1 MAEMM
6 TVSQFAKRA
15 DVAPHVIRYYARIG
29 LLKPRRQSGSDYKL
43 FTAADVK
50 RLHFI
55 HRAKALGFTLDE
67 IAEIFHESSHG
78 KSPCPSVREII
89 RRRID
94 ENRRVLAELRALQRR
109 IERAAA
115 QWEEMPDGIPDG
127 DTVCHLIESL
137 VEVEVR
143 KR

>member
-1 MAEMM
+1 MVEMM
-6 TVSQFAKRA
+6 TVNQFAKRA
-15 DVAPHVIRYYARIG
+15 GVAPHVIRYYARIG
-29 LLKPRRQSGSDYKL
+29 LLKPRRSGSGYKL
-43 FTAADVK
+43 FTVADMK

-55 HRAKALGFTLDE
+55 QQTKALGFTLDE

-78 KSPCPSVREII
+78 ESPCPSVREII

-94 ENRRVLAELRALQRR
+94 ENRRVLGELRALQHRM
-109 IERAAA
+109 ESAAA
-115 QWEEMPDGIPDG
+115 RWEEMPDGMPDG

-137 VEVEVR
+137 GDVEAR

>member
-1 MAEMM
+1 MAETM

-15 DVAPHVIRYYARIG
+15 GVAPHVIRYYTRIG

-55 HRAKALGFTLDE
+55 QQTKALGFTLAE
-67 IAEIFHESSHG
+67 IAEIFHASSHG

-94 ENRRVLAELRALQRR
+94 ENRRALGELRALQRR
-109 IERAAA
+109 MESAAA

-137 VEVEVR
+137 VDVEAR

>member
-67 IAEIFHESSHG
+67 IAKIFHESSHG

-94 ENRRVLAELRALQRR
+94 ENRRALGELGALQRR
-109 IERAAA
+109 MEKAAA
-115 QWEEMPDGIPDG
+115 QWEEMPDGMPDG

-137 VEVEVR
+137 EDVEVR
-143 KR
+143 DR

>member
-1 MAEMM
+1 MAEVM
-6 TVSQFAKRA
+6 TVNQFAKRA
-15 DVAPHVIRYYARIG
+15 GVTPHVIRYYTRIG
-29 LLKPRRQSGSDYKL
+29 LLKPCRQSGSDYKL
-43 FTAADVK
+43 FAAADVK

-55 HRAKALGFTLDE
+55 HQAKALGFTLAE

-78 KSPCPSVREII
+78 KSPCPRVREII

-94 ENRRVLAELRALQRR
+94 ENRCALAELRALQHR

-137 VEVEVR
+137 KDVEVR

>member
-1 MAEMM
+1 MAEVM

-15 DVAPHVIRYYARIG
+15 GVVPHVIRYYTRIG

-55 HRAKALGFTLDE
+55 QRAKALGFTLDE
-67 IAEIFHESSHG
+67 IAEIFHASSHG
-78 KSPCPSVREII
+78 KSPCPRVREII
-89 RRRID
+89 RRRVD
-94 ENRRVLAELRALQRR
+94 ENRRALSELTALQRR
-109 IERAAA
+109 MEKAVA
-115 QWEEMPDGIPDG
+115 QWAEMPNGIPDG

-137 VEVEVR
+137 EDVETR
-143 KR
+143 DR